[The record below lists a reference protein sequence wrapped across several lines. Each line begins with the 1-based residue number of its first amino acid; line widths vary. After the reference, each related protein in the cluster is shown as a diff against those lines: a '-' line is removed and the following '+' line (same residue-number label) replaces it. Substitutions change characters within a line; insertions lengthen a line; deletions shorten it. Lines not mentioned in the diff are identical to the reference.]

1 MRSDSYPYT
10 NVEKRSLYFD
20 LLNYIINFFKQNKV
34 DIIFFSHNPHD
45 LLDVMILETCNVLK
59 IKCLYTRGF
68 PIINHF
74 RFDRNFKKKNIIN
87 FKKQEITLKEINSI
101 CKKFNHLNRENKKFQ
116 NYFLIKSNIVKYNI
130 LNINY
135 YIFILV
141 SYVKFLF
148 NIVKIIFKWLFINKN
163 LYFDNY
169 IKFKDKKK
177 ISKFNFETIV
187 YKNNLIKFKL
197 LDYLY
202 KIKKPLNINQKYILL
217 PLWFQ
222 PSSTSYP
229 FSGDYLNYEILI
241 NMICDVMPKDY
252 ILIIKETPD
261 IFNLNRN
268 AWFRGPFVRKKNFY
282 RNVINKKSPICRY

>member
-1 MRSDSYPYT
+1 M
-10 NVEKRSLYFD
+10 
-20 LLNYIINFFKQNKV
+20 
-34 DIIFFSHNPHD
+34 
-45 LLDVMILETCNVLK
+45 
-59 IKCLYTRGF
+59 
-68 PIINHF
+68 
-74 RFDRNFKKKNIIN
+74 
-87 FKKQEITLKEINSI
+87 
-101 CKKFNHLNRENKKFQ
+101 
-116 NYFLIKSNIVKYNI
+116 
-130 LNINY
+130 
-135 YIFILV
+135 
-141 SYVKFLF
+141 
-148 NIVKIIFKWLFINKN
+148 FINKN

-268 AWFRGPFVRKKNFY
+268 AWFRGPFVIKKNFY
-282 RNVINKKSPICRY
+282 KNIIRKEVQFADIKLNDLNL